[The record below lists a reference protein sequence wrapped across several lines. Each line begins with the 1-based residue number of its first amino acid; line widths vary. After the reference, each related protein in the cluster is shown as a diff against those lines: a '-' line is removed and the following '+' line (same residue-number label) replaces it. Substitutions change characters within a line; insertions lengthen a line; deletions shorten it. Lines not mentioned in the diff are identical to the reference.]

1 MPTQG
6 REFRGQLL
14 NFRKDGFPLLN
25 DIFITPVHG
34 DPQRPTVVTYFVA
47 IQRFRPANISLG
59 PLPRKPAGWLPDNL
73 AGEREP
79 IPTPI
84 TWSTGGTDRDEREWL
99 NDIGDREL
107 RHLFGFL
114 NLKGLAA
121 MAATSR
127 RMRRLVDTDSVWHTV
142 CERLWG
148 AVSFNTLVA
157 S

>member
-1 MPTQG
+1 M
-6 REFRGQLL
+6 
-14 NFRKDGFPLLN
+14 
-25 DIFITPVHG
+25 HG

-79 IPTPI
+79 IPTPV

-99 NDIGDREL
+99 SDMGDREL
-107 RHLFGFL
+107 CHLLGFL

-127 RMRRLVDTDSVWHTV
+127 RMRRLVDTDSVWQTV

-148 AVSFNTLVA
+148 ASRLTLPINAGCLQRCAALRSRRRDVRFDA
-157 S
+157 LTGTVRN